1 MTHRF
6 PGISHFRDFIREQS
20 ATFDTTSPS
29 YKWWLLANVMI
40 GTFMAVLDATI
51 VNVGLPKI
59 MASFGVGLDKIE
71 WVLTAYMLALAV
83 MLPTSGWL
91 ADRFGYKRVYFLGL
105 FLFTLGSFLC
115 GISPNENVLILS
127 RVIQGLGA
135 GCLMPVGMAIITR
148 EFPAEKRGVALGF
161 WSIAS
166 AASVSFGPL
175 IGGYLVDRFN
185 WPLIFDVNV
194 PVGIA
199 GMLATAII
207 QKENR
212 NKHVGPFD
220 PIGFISVTIF
230 LPFLLYALT
239 EGNASTNSGGWSS
252 PVVLACFAI
261 SALAFVVFISSEL
274 IVEHPLI
281 DLRLLKN
288 YNFAISNVVTF
299 IFGIGMFGSTFLLPL
314 YLQNSLGYTALQ
326 AGSVFL
332 PVGIIQGCVAP
343 MAGFAS
349 TRINPKFLIIGGALL
364 LAFTFYLNSDMS
376 YLTEHGY
383 IMTTLYMRGVA
394 MGVMFAPLTAAAVVD
409 IPLHKMGQASGLL
422 NVIRQVGGS
431 FGVAVLTTILTTRIN
446 YHTQS
451 FGEMIQSNSPAYH
464 ETLRNIGYFI
474 TSSSGNAGSMV
485 DKQSQYILM
494 SHVTR
499 QSFVQ
504 AIDDNFLLA
513 AVITMVSA
521 VPVIFLKIGRKGKGK
536 NSGNGSAQHQ
546 SIDGEESLQ
555 PLTAP
560 LEARN

>member
-1 MTHRF
+1 MMGHKL
-6 PGISHFRDFIREQS
+6 PGIGHFNEFIRAQN
-20 ATFDTTSPS
+20 ATFETDNPT

-105 FLFTLGSFLC
+105 FLFTIGSFLC
-115 GISPNENVLILS
+115 GISPNEDVLIFS
-127 RVIQGLGA
+127 RVVQGLGA
-135 GCLMPVGMAIITR
+135 GCLMPVGMAIIAR
-148 EFPAEKRGVALGF
+148 EFPAEKRAVALGF

-199 GMLATAII
+199 GMMATAII
-207 QKENR
+207 QKEYK

-230 LPFLLYALT
+230 LPFLLFALT
-239 EGNASTNSGGWSS
+239 ESNAVTNSSGWSS
-252 PVVLACFAI
+252 PVVLGCLAI
-261 SALAFVVFISSEL
+261 AAVAFVVFISAEL
-274 IVEHPLI
+274 IVDYPLI
-281 DLRLLKN
+281 DLRLLKD

-332 PVGIIQGCVAP
+332 PVGIIQGFVAP
-343 MAGFAS
+343 MAGIA
-349 TRINPKFLIIGGALL
+349 TNKINPKFLIIFGVVL

-376 YLTEHGY
+376 YMTEHGY
-383 IMTTLYMRGVA
+383 IMVTLYLRGVA
-394 MGVMFAPLTAAAVVD
+394 MGVMFSPLTASAVVD
-409 IPLHKMGQASGLL
+409 IPKHKMGQASGLL

-431 FGVAVLTTILTTRIN
+431 FGVAILTTILTTRIT
-446 YHTQS
+446 YHSQV
-451 FGEMIQSNSPAYH
+451 FGETIQANSPVYH
-464 ETLRNIGYFI
+464 SVLRNIGQFI
-474 TSSSGNAGSMV
+474 TTTVGSAGSMI

-494 SHVTR
+494 SHLTR

-504 AIDDNFLLA
+504 SIDDDFLLA
-513 AVITMVSA
+513 ALITLASA
-521 VPVIFLKIGRKGKGK
+521 IPVLFLKIGRKGAGK
-536 NSGNGSAQHQ
+536 NVGKPEPGAPPGALEEVQ
-546 SIDGEESLQ
+546 SPVAGLD
-555 PLTAP
+555 
-560 LEARN
+560 

>member
-1 MTHRF
+1 MKHRF
-6 PGISHFRDFIREQS
+6 PGIGHFREFIREQN

-105 FLFTLGSFLC
+105 FLFTLGSFMC
-115 GISPNENVLILS
+115 GISPNEDILIFS

-175 IGGYLVDRFN
+175 IGGYLVDKFS

-194 PVGIA
+194 PIGIA

-207 QKENR
+207 QKEYR
-212 NKHVGPFD
+212 NKQVGPFD
-220 PIGFISVTIF
+220 PVGFISVTIF

-239 EGNASTNSGGWSS
+239 EGNASTNSSGWSS

-261 SALAFVVFISSEL
+261 SAVAFVVFISAEF
-274 IVEHPLI
+274 IVDHPLI
-281 DLRLLKN
+281 DLRLLKD

-332 PVGIIQGCVAP
+332 PVGIIQGFVAP
-343 MAGFAS
+343 MAGLAS
-349 TRINPKFLIIGGALL
+349 NRINPKILIFGGAVL

-376 YLTEHGY
+376 YLTEHGF
-383 IMTTLYMRGVA
+383 IMTTLYLRGVA
-394 MGVMFAPLTAAAVVD
+394 MGVLFAPLTAAAVVD
-409 IPLHKMGQASGLL
+409 IPRHKMGQASGLL

-431 FGVAVLTTILTTRIN
+431 FGVAILTTILTTRVT
-446 YHTQS
+446 YHSQS

-464 ETLRNIGYFI
+464 EVLRNIGYFI
-474 TSSSGNAGSMV
+474 TSNAGSAGSLA
-485 DKQSQYILM
+485 DKQSQFILM

-504 AIDDNFLLA
+504 AIDDDFLLA
-513 AVITMVSA
+513 AMITLVSA

-536 NSGNGSAQHQ
+536 NSGNVIAQKPNAGS
-546 SIDGEESLQ
+546 EEPGQ
-555 PLTAP
+555 PFTTP
-560 LEARN
+560 SPARN